1 MFLNKRYNNPLYSEW
16 KLTYKENSSTQ
27 TVSKI
32 LDSRFNISNQPETQ
46 SVPEE
51 FKQILDTATN
61 DAKNSVK
68 YLGNLSKLQIKQKI
82 FFLYDNSNLVKSTYY
97 TELNKKY

>member
-1 MFLNKRYNNPLYSEW
+1 MFLNEQYNNPLYSEW

-61 DAKNSVK
+61 DAKNPVK
-68 YLGNLSKLQIKQKI
+68 YLGNLSKLQIKQKKI
-82 FFLYDNSNLVKSTYY
+82 FLYDNSNLVKSTYY
-97 TELNKKY
+97 TELSKKY

>member
-1 MFLNKRYNNPLYSEW
+1 MFLNEQYNNPLYSEW

-68 YLGNLSKLQIKQKI
+68 YLGNLSKLQIKQKKI
-82 FFLYDNSNLVKSTYY
+82 FLYDNSNLVKSTYY